1 MKMLQK
7 IMDCESLEISQENF
21 IMEFL
26 SVKLQA
32 YSVQAATLLKREL
45 TKDSSRNMYWKLVV
59 LKNKKR
65 KSIFLEK
72 SIWWTSVLIKLQT
85 FFHESLGLIPSI
97 LLKRTPPQQ
106 VFLRE
111 FCTVALFKSYRPKS
125 IRYDF
130 VKNNMFD
137 KNI

>member
-45 TKDSSRNMYWKLVV
+45 TKDSSQNMY
-59 LKNKKR
+59 
-65 KSIFLEK
+65 
-72 SIWWTSVLIKLQT
+72 
-85 FFHESLGLIPSI
+85 
-97 LLKRTPPQQ
+97 
-106 VFLRE
+106 
-111 FCTVALFKSYRPKS
+111 
-125 IRYDF
+125 
-130 VKNNMFD
+130 
-137 KNI
+137 